1 MTLPISDN
9 VAWIIVGAISI
20 VCVTMAI
27 FLFYH
32 WLQFRKR
39 CKEQIIQKRFPGL
52 VTFINWSV
60 MTYLLCRPFL
70 IVTMSS
76 PLIYSN
82 FKLYKLVT
90 RGGNITEGII
100 FWGSTWPI
108 LIRYWLIYYELNY
121 NNSL

>member
-1 MTLPISDN
+1 MTLPVSNN
-9 VAWIIVGAISI
+9 VAWAMVGAMS
-20 VCVTMAI
+20 VVYWTMAM
-27 FLFYH
+27 FVFYH

-39 CKEQIIQKRFPGL
+39 RKEQIIQKRFPGL

-60 MTYLLCRPFL
+60 IIHLLCRPFT
-70 IVTMSS
+70 IVAVSS